1 MTEADELRESV
12 KKSVK
17 NIVSEVVSDAVSRIA
32 KASTKRVV
40 KKLKEK
46 LKEKAFHKLEE
57 SLKDIAE
64 QGLEGQLDKGA
75 SRAARQ
81 LDKNIKQTTERVTK
95 DSFERVDFVRG
106 IEQGFEKGFRKC
118 LSSLVRPVVIT
129 CVAVAAVAGG
139 AIVWGNNPPET
150 PFPPPESSPDL
161 IITEVWHE
169 WSEGG
174 AVICYLITNQSEAET
189 GESVTI
195 LFYGSRP
202 VGEDVVG
209 PMYPGQTLERN
220 FFPYPLPETGFEI
233 DVCADNNDWIDETD
247 EENNCRWYEWGSPSP
262 PSAEPDLVITKVWH
276 DWSEGGAV
284 ICYLITNQS
293 EAETGE
299 SVTVLLDGGKVIRE
313 DFIGPMVPGQTIER
327 AFAPYPLP
335 ETGFEVELRAD
346 AGNRL
351 DESNEENNSRW
362 YGWAPPVSPPPEPTG
377 CLDFELLKLGAEYKV
392 GDAFADFETP
402 VSVGTY
408 STNHFFTYTSDGT
421 TTVVGE
427 GFTGTSGQ
435 ALYLNRATLYFNFEG
450 PLSELTFN
458 FGGWRPAEYSGD
470 YLDYYYLVINEEVLD
485 FSNFYDIN
493 GETIGGVDIAVNMG
507 GGNMHD
513 KDTGR
518 VTISGDIKSFG
529 VGGEN
534 LYIDHVCLIR

>member
-118 LSSLVRPVVIT
+118 LSSLVKPVVIT

-150 PFPPPESSPDL
+150 PLPPPVVEPEASPDL

-174 AVICYLITNQSEAET
+174 AVIRYLITNQSEAET

-220 FFPYPLPETGFEI
+220 FL
-233 DVCADNNDWIDETD
+233 
-247 EENNCRWYEWGSPSP
+247 
-262 PSAEPDLVITKVWH
+262 
-276 DWSEGGAV
+276 
-284 ICYLITNQS
+284 
-293 EAETGE
+293 
-299 SVTVLLDGGKVIRE
+299 
-313 DFIGPMVPGQTIER
+313 
-327 AFAPYPLP
+327 PYPLP

-346 AGNRL
+346 ISNGVA
-351 DESNEENNSRW
+351 ESNEENNSTW
-362 YGWAPPVSPPPEPTG
+362 YGWAPPVPPPPDLTG
-377 CLDFELLKLGAEYKV
+377 CLDFEHLKMGTEYIV
-392 GDAFADFETP
+392 NDIFTDSGIP
-402 VSVGTY
+402 VSVGAY
-408 STNHFFTYTSDGT
+408 STNHFFTYTVDGAV
-421 TTVVGE
+421 TVAGE
-427 GFTGTSGQ
+427 GYTGTSGQ

-450 PLSELTFN
+450 PLAELTFN

-493 GETIGGVDIAVNMG
+493 GKAAGGVDIVVNMG
-507 GGNMHD
+507 GDNMHD

-518 VTISGDIKSFG
+518 VILSGDIKSFG
-529 VGGEN
+529 IGGEN